1 MVRTSSRDGSR
12 CLRFPHTRGD
22 GPKRIGSLL
31 NLRQVSPHA
40 WGWSG
45 HLLLTE
51 GGHRV
56 FPTRVGMVRSSR
68 ILSASPARFPH
79 TRGDGPRQK
88 AGPPGCRRF
97 SPHAWGW
104 SGNLIVWNE
113 PIDVFPTLRG
123 DGPNYQTIRYR
134 PLRFSPHAWG
144 WSALPQ
150 HKFVSPQVFPTRVGM
165 VRSAKRTSISMAC
178 FPHTRGDGPDSS
190 HFSRPKWT
198 FSPHA
203 WGWSDPGVIRD

>member
-31 NLRQVSPHA
+31 NLRQFSPHA

-79 TRGDGPRQK
+79 TRGDGPPLRDTQVVVS
-88 AGPPGCRRF
+88 PF
-97 SPHAWGW
+97 SPQAWGW
-104 SGNLIVWNE
+104 SNS
-113 PIDVFPTLRG
+113 PAHSHLR
-123 DGPNYQTIRYR
+123 RE
-134 PLRFSPHAWG
+134 
-144 WSALPQ
+144 
-150 HKFVSPQVFPTRVGM
+150 VFPTRVGM
-165 VRSAKRTSISMAC
+165 VRDTAQ
-178 FPHTRGDGPDSS
+178 
-190 HFSRPKWT
+190 
-198 FSPHA
+198 
-203 WGWSDPGVIRD
+203 